1 MIYDKDSMYYQ
12 LNQAELEDM
21 ERHVPMT
28 IRERTAIRFWV
39 RRGHSVESNPWDY
52 RDSSGELM
60 NYLQLCQGSM
70 GLLAWRGDA
79 LLP

>member
-39 RRGHSVESNPWDY
+39 RRAKSRIFSEND
-52 RDSSGELM
+52 DTEI
-60 NYLQLCQGSM
+60 
-70 GLLAWRGDA
+70 
-79 LLP
+79 